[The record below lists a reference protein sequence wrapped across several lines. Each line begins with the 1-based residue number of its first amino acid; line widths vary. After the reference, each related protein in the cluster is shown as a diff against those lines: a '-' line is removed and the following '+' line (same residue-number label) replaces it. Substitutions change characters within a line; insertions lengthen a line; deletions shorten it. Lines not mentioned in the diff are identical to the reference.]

1 MPSMETDDVHDGSV
15 AGRGRVGGVLVLV
28 GLGWIGLGFALRS
41 GVVDLVGLFA
51 RSSVLGLYPGE
62 AARMFETDLV
72 GVLTAVVGA
81 SVIGTTANGPAS
93 DDAGRGPAPIRF
105 STALGSAGL
114 GFVVVVAALPLGPP
128 PGGPIAG
135 PPVVERLV
143 DVRFL
148 LSYVAAWSFPLGV
161 AANRRE
167 RAVVGA
173 GIATLPLAAVAFT
186 VLLVVSGGGLAV
198 LAGVFAVGVAVSLVA
213 VGSVVGLPLYL
224 AGRVLG
230 PHGTPDRIVGRF
242 LRNTR

>member
-1 MPSMETDDVHDGSV
+1 METDDVHGGSV
-15 AGRGRVGGVLVLV
+15 AGRGRVGGVLILV
-28 GLGWIGLGFALRS
+28 SLGWIALGFALRT
-41 GVVDLVGLFA
+41 GVVDLAGLFA
-51 RSSVLGLYPGE
+51 HSSVLGLYPGE

-81 SVIGTTANGPAS
+81 SVIGTAANGPAS
-93 DDAGRGPAPIRF
+93 DDAGRDPAPIRF

-114 GFVVVVAALPLGPP
+114 GFAVVVALPLGPP
-128 PGGPIAG
+128 PGGPVAG
-135 PPVVERLV
+135 PPVIERLV

-167 RAVVGA
+167 RVVVGV

-186 VLLVVSGGGLAV
+186 ALLVVSGGGLAV
-198 LAGVFAVGVAVSLVA
+198 LAGIFAVGVAVSLLA

-224 AGRVLG
+224 AGRALG
-230 PHGTPDRIVGRF
+230 PRDTPDRIVDRF
-242 LRNTR
+242 RRITR